1 MGHEGLHRRVDR
13 RRCRWSPRWR
23 LSRARSASP
32 GPWRRSTSASRW
44 PAPAYNLFL
53 TGPPGSGR
61 MSTIPGA
68 LRPIAGE
75 RPRPHDLVYIHDV
88 DRPDRPR
95 GIRLPA
101 GAGAA
106 P

>member
-1 MGHEGLHRRVDR
+1 
-13 RRCRWSPRWR
+13 
-23 LSRARSASP
+23 
-32 GPWRRSTSASRW
+32 
-44 PAPAYNLFL
+44 
-53 TGPPGSGR
+53 